1 MSFFRFGQTTTSMP
15 DKLSKTDYYQIVT
28 SVFMVILGAII
39 LFRSLSEKIAFM
51 PLLVGVGFLALGV
64 YRLNFVVKYFKEKR
78 KCSHR

>member
-39 LFRSLSEKIAFM
+39 LFRSLSENIAFM
-51 PLLVGVGFLALGV
+51 PLLVGAGFLALGV
-64 YRLNFVVKYFKEKR
+64 YRLNFVIKYFKEKR